1 MAFDV
6 ASVKALKP
14 GSRGRA
20 PNFPLRYATKE
31 MFQEAVMTFV
41 AAMILALSPVEGLS
55 LALQDQDRIQ
65 DLIRKLGSD
74 DFATREQASEELKK
88 AGKPAREALQK
99 AAEES
104 EDPEVRQR
112 SKSILEEL
120 AKPAPRKAVPLP
132 PGRLPAVRGMSFVSV
147 SSVNGDTTYTITPGD
162 GSPVL
167 KFFKGAAGAVKLD
180 YVDEKG
186 ESKAAEAASLEG
198 FLKDNKELAQKFG
211 ITEEGID
218 YAGSRVSF
226 KPQPARGFRFN
237 LPQQPRVPPPPAPLP
252 EEDPEF
258 ALIGGALLA
267 PVDDSLRAQLEIP
280 EGQGAVVSKVTAG
293 SVAEALG
300 LKKNDVLL
308 EIDGKKITSPE
319 SAKGLIRKGSS
330 PVVLRKGKKE
340 TLPAKKDF

>member
-1 MAFDV
+1 
-6 ASVKALKP
+6 
-14 GSRGRA
+14 
-20 PNFPLRYATKE
+20 
-31 MFQEAVMTFV
+31 MTFV
-41 AAMILALSPVEGLS
+41 AAMILS

-132 PGRLPAVRGMSFVSV
+132 PGRLPGVRGMSFVSV

-167 KFFKGAAGAVKLD
+167 KLFKGAAGAVKLD

-226 KPQPARGFRFN
+226 KPQPGRGFRFN
-237 LPQQPRVPPPPAPLP
+237 LPQQPRVPPPPPAPLP

-319 SAKGLIRKGSS
+319 SAKGLIKKGSS